1 MIKPRPASMQVG
13 AFFLKT
19 NSIPYE
25 LWVFVRTQI
34 NAIHS
39 IASRNSVLIRYTTLA
54 NIAINL
60 LLIFSIALKFIRTT
74 Q

>member
-39 IASRNSVLIRYTTLA
+39 IASRNSALIRYTTLA
-54 NIAINL
+54 NIAIKIS
-60 LLIFSIALKFIRTT
+60 LIFSIALKILWTT
-74 Q
+74 